1 MSSPQLLWQ
10 TFLAVSLPCVVWVL
24 LRQWSS
30 RRILNKIPGPR
41 SSSWLKG
48 HINEFFGPKA
58 WDFLEQIRT
67 QYGPTSTIG
76 ALWGG
81 KELNIFDPKAMHHI
95 LVKDQQIW
103 EEEPSFLTTNALVF
117 GKGLLATAGDLHR
130 KQRKM
135 LNPVFSAAHLRDMT
149 PIFYD
154 VVKRLSDTLTKTVS
168 AGEQEIDV
176 LSWSSRTA
184 LELIGQS
191 GLGYSFD
198 PLTDEACA
206 HPYPAALKA
215 LLPLMERTAPAQRL
229 LVVHLVKIFPSWL
242 LRLFAV
248 HLPIRDLQE
257 LRKLADYMWEL
268 STEIYQGKLRAL
280 EAGDEAV
287 HEQMSRGKD
296 IMSVLMNQN
305 MKASDEE
312 KLNEEQLIGQ
322 SALAR
327 TLHLLSQRPE
337 VQSKLRQ
344 ELRAAREAQGGENV
358 PYDIL
363 VALPYL
369 DAVCRETLRLY
380 GPAPRVTRESTQDA
394 IVPFTTPVRC
404 TDGSVINEITLPA
417 RTKVHIDIV
426 NANRNPELW
435 GPDALEWKPE
445 RWLASLPSALTEA
458 KVPGIYSHLM
468 TFIGGGRSCIGFK
481 FSQLEM
487 SMYSSSAALS
497 KASTDV
503 TFRWLE
509 VVLFQLVEA
518 FEFRPTDKE
527 IYWESN
533 PVVNPVVKGGPQV
546 AKLPIRIALAK

>member
-1 MSSPQLLWQ
+1 
-10 TFLAVSLPCVVWVL
+10 
-24 LRQWSS
+24 
-30 RRILNKIPGPR
+30 
-41 SSSWLKG
+41 
-48 HINEFFGPKA
+48 
-58 WDFLEQIRT
+58 
-67 QYGPTSTIG
+67 
-76 ALWGG
+76 
-81 KELNIFDPKAMHHI
+81 MHHI

-103 EEEPSFLTTNALVF
+103 EEEPAFLTTNALVF
-117 GKGLLATAGDLHR
+117 GKGLLATTGDLHR

-198 PLTDEACA
+198 PLTNEACA

-215 LLPLMERTAPAQRL
+215 LLPLMERTAPAQQL

-248 HLPIRDLQE
+248 YLPIRDLQD

-312 KLNEEQLIGQ
+312 KLDEEQLIGQ
-322 SALAR
+322 MSTLIFAAMDTTSSALAR

-358 PYDIL
+358 PYDVL

-445 RWLASLPSALTEA
+445 RWLASLPSTLTEA

-487 SMYSSSAALS
+487 
-497 KASTDV
+497 K
-503 TFRWLE
+503 

-533 PVVNPVVKGGPQV
+533 PVVNPVVKGGSQV